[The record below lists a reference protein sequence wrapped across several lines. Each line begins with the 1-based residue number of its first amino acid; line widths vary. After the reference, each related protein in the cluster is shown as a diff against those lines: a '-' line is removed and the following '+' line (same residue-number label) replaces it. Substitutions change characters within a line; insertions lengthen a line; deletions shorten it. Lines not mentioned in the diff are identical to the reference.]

1 MRDSAT
7 FTLPDQHLIARAF
20 LALTD
25 DAELEVVQ
33 RSLAKAVAAF
43 AAVLVLAM
51 AAPLMWIPPTPA
63 PPLTPNKA
71 GDQPAAT
78 LGNSKAELA
87 AADDED
93 VDGGG

>member
-1 MRDSAT
+1 MRDTAT
-7 FTLPDQHLIARAF
+7 VTLPDQHRIARAF

-33 RSLAKAVAAF
+33 RSLAKAAAAF
-43 AAVLVLAM
+43 AAVLVLSL
-51 AAPLMWIPPTPA
+51 AAPLTWMSPA
-63 PPLTPNKA
+63 PSVTPSKA

-93 VDGGG
+93 DDGGG

>member
-1 MRDSAT
+1 MRDPAT
-7 FTLPDQHLIARAF
+7 LILPDQHRIARAF

-33 RSLAKAVAAF
+33 RSLAKAAAAF

-51 AAPLMWIPPTPA
+51 AAPLTWLSPA
-63 PPLTPNKA
+63 PSVTPSKA
-71 GDQPAAT
+71 GEMPAAT
-78 LGNSKAELA
+78 LGNSKAEPA

-93 VDGGG
+93 DDGGG

>member
-7 FTLPDQHLIARAF
+7 PNLPDQHRMARAF

-25 DAELEVVQ
+25 DADAEVAQ
-33 RSLAKAVAAF
+33 RSLVKALAAF
-43 AAVLVLAM
+43 AAVLVLAF
-51 AAPLMWIPPTPA
+51 AAPVTWIAPA
-63 PPLTPNKA
+63 PPVTPSKV

-78 LGNSKAELA
+78 LANSKAAFA

-93 VDGGG
+93 AAGAD

>member
-7 FTLPDQHLIARAF
+7 FTLPEQHRIARAF

-51 AAPLMWIPPTPA
+51 AAPLTWVSPA
-63 PPLTPNKA
+63 PSVTPSKA

-93 VDGGG
+93 ADGEG